1 MTFLDLFSGI
11 GGFRR
16 GLERSGHTC
25 VGHVEID
32 KYANKSYMA
41 MYELAP
47 CPYREDAG
55 SNFSM
60 MCKPE
65 VRKNCDG
72 KNCKGEWYA
81 KDIKQ
86 IRAGE
91 IPKAEIWTFGFPC
104 TDISI
109 AGRMEGLRGSRS
121 GLFFT
126 VVGLL
131 KSTNPEDRPQQ
142 LIVENVKH
150 LLSSERGGAFTTV
163 LTEIWEA
170 GYDCEWQAVNS
181 KDFLV
186 PQHRERVY
194 LVGHFGGIRGRK
206 VFPIGGANTAP
217 VKQLIGG
224 SQGKRVY
231 DISGVS
237 VTLTAEGGGFAG
249 RTGLYAVSV
258 NRREGITGAISHAH
272 TLTASDFRGLNRN
285 QDQNAVLSEIPPC
298 EAFTAFN
305 QDIGRSSHAGGIVCL
320 GNTNP
325 SGNGMNGNVYDT
337 HGLSPTLTTNKGE
350 GLKVAVPAQV
360 QTCAAFIDMNEDAE
374 LTENARC
381 IRARQYSGI
390 GNHRGETS
398 GIFLCHGHPDCVM
411 AVITPDRMEKRQ
423 NGRRFKEPG
432 EPSFTLTTQDQHGI
446 LLCCCEGWK
455 DGLPIREDKK
465 DGHTMAYPGD
475 GINLAYP
482 NSKKSRG
489 RVGRQCSQTL
499 MTGGSMG
506 VLLCC
511 RIRRL
516 TPRECWRL
524 QAFEDYLFDR
534 VKAAGI
540 SDAQLYRQAGN
551 AVTVNIV
558 YEIGLRLPGGGR

>member
-1 MTFLDLFSGI
+1 MTFLDLFAGI

-41 MYELAP
+41 MYELAL
-47 CPYREDAG
+47 CPYQDSAG

-60 MCKPE
+60 MCKSE
-65 VRKNCDG
+65 VREHCDG
-72 KNCKGEWYA
+72 KECKGEWYA

-104 TDISI
+104 TDLSI
-109 AGRMEGLRGSRS
+109 EGRMEGLRGSRS

-131 KSTNPEDRPQQ
+131 KGTNPQNRPQW

-163 LTEIWEA
+163 LNELWEA

-181 KDFLV
+181 KDFYV

-194 LVGHFGGIRGRK
+194 IVGHFGGIRGRK
-206 VFPIGGANTAP
+206 VFPIGGANPAA
-217 VKQLIGG
+217 VRQIVNG
-224 SQGKRVY
+224 SQGNRIY
-231 DISGVS
+231 DPSGVS
-237 VTLTAEGGGFAG
+237 ITMVSEAGGFGG

-258 NRREGITGAISHAH
+258 NRKDGLNGSIDHAH

-285 QDQNAVLSEIPPC
+285 QDQNAVLSQIPPC
-298 EAFTAFN
+298 AAYIDLNKDTERG
-305 QDIGRSSHAGGIVCL
+305 DHATGVVCL

-325 SGNGMNGNVYDT
+325 SGNGMNGNVYST
-337 HGLSPTLTTNKGE
+337 RGLSPTLTTNKGE
-350 GLKVAVPAQV
+350 GLKVTVPTEIPPCSV
-360 QTCAAFIDMNEDAE
+360 FIDLKKDTKM
-374 LTENARC
+374 TENARC
-381 IRARQYSGI
+381 LKARYHSGI
-390 GNHRGETS
+390 GNHRSENS
-398 GIFLCHGHPDCVM
+398 GVFICQGHPDCVR
-411 AVITPDRMEKRQ
+411 AIITPNRENKRQ
-423 NGRRFKEPG
+423 NGRRIKEPG
-432 EPSFTLTTQDQHGI
+432 EPSFTLTTQDMHGI
-446 LLCCCEGWK
+446 LLCCYDG
-455 DGLPIREDKK
+455 GLPIREAKK
-465 DGHTMAYPGD
+465 DGHTMAYHGD
-475 GINLAYP
+475 GINLSYP
-482 NSKKSRG
+482 NSTVSRG
-489 RVGRQCSQTL
+489 RVGKQCSQTL
-499 MTGGSMG
+499 LTSGSMG

-516 TPRECWRL
+516 TPKEAWRL
-524 QAFEDYLFDR
+524 QAFEDFLFDR
-534 VKAAGI
+534 ARAAGV

-558 YEIGLRLPGGGR
+558 YEIGSRLPGGCL